1 MTISPRPVPAP
12 SFGTPPDRY
21 DGSWFSA
28 FLALLTRRMALLA
41 GPNTIQPQIM
51 LQSPNGTVFVVTVS
65 DTGTLTTTVATRGT
79 VPPPA

>member
-1 MTISPRPVPAP
+1 MTTSTLPVPAP

-21 DGSWFSA
+21 DRSWTSA

-51 LQSPNGTVFVVTVS
+51 LQSPNGTVYTVTVS
-65 DTGTLTTTVATRGT
+65 DTGTLTTAVAARGSI
-79 VPPPA
+79 PPPV

>member
-1 MTISPRPVPAP
+1 
-12 SFGTPPDRY
+12 
-21 DGSWFSA
+21 
-28 FLALLTRRMALLA
+28 MALLA

>member
-1 MTISPRPVPAP
+1 MTTSPKPVPAP

-21 DGSWFSA
+21 DSSWLSA

-51 LQSPNGTVFVVTVS
+51 LQSPNGTVYVVTV
-65 DTGTLTTTVATRGT
+65 DNTGTLTTAVASRGT
-79 VPPPA
+79 APPPS